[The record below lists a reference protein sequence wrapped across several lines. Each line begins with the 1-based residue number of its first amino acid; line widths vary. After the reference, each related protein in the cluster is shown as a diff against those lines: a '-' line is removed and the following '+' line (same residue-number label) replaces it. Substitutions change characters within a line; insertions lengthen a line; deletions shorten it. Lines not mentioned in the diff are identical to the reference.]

1 VSTAFRLADNLV
13 LDYVDYAVEGMR
25 IAILA
30 RSGGGKSNLAALFA
44 EAVLDAGCQ
53 LCVIEPIEEW
63 YTLKSAYDSVVW
75 AGEDGDL
82 PLVTELP
89 SQYVRILE
97 SGASLVLSVST
108 GDEYANKQ
116 FVADFLWNLYVGW
129 KKVRRPLFLLVEE
142 ADTYAPQMW
151 SREDRPS
158 LSRMALLAKRG
169 RKLGINML
177 VVSQRPA
184 DIHKSVISQAN
195 ILFIGGFRSTQD
207 LNSVEQLSKLL
218 HLPIPT
224 DEVARL
230 EPGEFF
236 AVTRGEITRIRAYM
250 RKTPHGGATPELMPV
265 RADLGD
271 TLDGIRAAV
280 EKEMERLRA
289 ERDELSRLRRENEAL
304 KSRIEELERQL
315 ETYKVV
321 KEIPIE
327 IKAAGPIEVAAT
339 APLTQQPSQQL
350 PEAVRKSPYP
360 ETMKVWIYLSQRME
374 PVTLKDLRAATGFS
388 EDRVRRVVKYLR
400 NKGLVKADTAHVA
413 GVGEVIRRVTAKPV

>member
-13 LDYVDYAVEGMR
+13 LNYSDYAVEGMR
-25 IAILA
+25 IAVLA

-44 EAVLDAGCQ
+44 EAVLDAGYQ

-89 SQYVRILE
+89 GQYVRILE

-108 GDEYANKQ
+108 GDEYANKR
-116 FVADFLWNLYVGW
+116 FVADFLWSLYIGW

-169 RKLGINML
+169 RKLGINMM

-224 DEVARL
+224 DEIARL

-236 AVTRGEITRIRAYM
+236 AITRGEITRIKAYM

-271 TLDGIRAAV
+271 TLDSIRAAV

-327 IKAAGPIEVAAT
+327 IKTTGSVEVAAP
-339 APLTQQPSQQL
+339 APPVQQL

-360 ETMKVWIYLSQRME
+360 EAVKVWLYLFQRME
-374 PVTLKDLRAATGFS
+374 PVSLKDIRAYTGFS

-400 NKGLVKADTAHVA
+400 NKGLVKVDTARVA
-413 GVGEVIRRVTAKPV
+413 GVGEVIRRVTAKPM

>member
-1 VSTAFRLADNLV
+1 VGVKFNLADSLV
-13 LDYVDYAVEGMR
+13 LDYSDYAVEGMR
-25 IAILA
+25 VAILA

-44 EAVLDAGCQ
+44 EAVLDAGYQ

-63 YTLKSAYDSVVW
+63 YTLKSAYDNVVW
-75 AGEDGDL
+75 ISEDGDL

-97 SGASLVLSVST
+97 SGASLVVSVST

-158 LSRMALLAKRG
+158 LSRMALIAKRG

-195 ILFIGGFRSTQD
+195 ILFVGGFRSTQD

-224 DEVARL
+224 DEIARL

-236 AVTRGEITRIRAYM
+236 AITRGEITKIRAFM
-250 RKTPHGGATPELMPV
+250 RKTPHGGVTPELMPV
-265 RADLGD
+265 RADLGN

-280 EKEMERLRA
+280 EKEMERLKA
-289 ERDELSRLRRENEAL
+289 ERDELARLRHENEQLRA
-304 KSRIEELERQL
+304 RIGELERQL
-315 ETYKVV
+315 ETFKVV

-327 IKAAGPIEVAAT
+327 IKAAGPVEVAAP
-339 APLTQQPSQQL
+339 APPAPQPSQQL

-360 ETMKVWIYLSQRME
+360 ETVKVWLYLVQRME
-374 PVTLKDLRAATGFS
+374 PVSLKDIRASTGFS
-388 EDRVRRVVKYLR
+388 EDKVRRAVKYLR